1 MSKSHRITKRGRHAQ
16 QRARIEGSL
25 PVLRPHAAG
34 IDVGSEEH
42 YVSVSPDQDPEPVRR
57 FGCYT
62 SDLRRMA
69 EWLKACRIETVAMEA
84 TGVYWVPVFEIL
96 EEYGFEVYLV
106 DARQTKNVSGR
117 KTDVVDCQWIRQLH
131 TYGLLTAAFRPEQ
144 EIAAM
149 RAYWRQRQGLVESC
163 SRQIHLMQKALE
175 QMNVQLHKAV
185 SDIAGL
191 TGLSIIRRI
200 VAGERDAQALAKLRQ
215 KGVKRSEAEIAE
227 ALNGNYR
234 GEHVFALA
242 QALESYDFFQGQMER
257 CDGEIQQCMSGIAS
271 KTSPPMESKPAPRR
285 RWKNQPHFD
294 LRAELHR
301 VCGVDL
307 TRIESID
314 AVTAQTVISECGIDM
329 ARFPSEKNFAS
340 WLAVCPNNRKTG
352 GRIRSTR
359 TRRLRKNRA
368 ADALRRAAQSLHH
381 SKSALGAQYRHLR
394 ARLGAP
400 KAITAM
406 AHKLARLI
414 YRLLKYGEAYVSEG
428 LEQYEARHRER
439 ALRSLRNHAQ
449 NLGYHLVSQATG
461 EVVS

>member
-1 MSKSHRITKRGRHAQ
+1 MSKSHRITKTGRGAR
-16 QRARIEGSL
+16 QRAVMEGSL
-25 PVLRPHAAG
+25 QLLRQHAAG

-42 YVSVSPDQDPEPVRR
+42 YVSVPPDRDPEPVRH

-69 EWLKACRIETVAMEA
+69 EWLKSCRIETVAMEA

-131 TYGLLTAAFRPEQ
+131 SYGLLTAAFRPQQ
-144 EIAAM
+144 EIATM
-149 RAYWRQRQGLVESC
+149 RAYWRHRQGLVESC

-185 SDIAGL
+185 SDVAGM
-191 TGLSIIRRI
+191 TGMSIMRRI
-200 VAGERDAQALAKLRQ
+200 VAGERDPVALAKLRQ

-257 CDGEIQQCMSGIAS
+257 CDREIQQCMAGIAS
-271 KTSPPMESKPAPRR
+271 KTSPPESEPVLRR

-301 VCGVDL
+301 ICGVDL

-314 AVTAQTVISECGIDM
+314 AVTAQTVISECGTDM
-329 ARFPSEKNFAS
+329 ARFPTDKHFAS
-340 WLAVCPNNRKTG
+340 WLCICPNNKKTG

-359 TRRLRKNRA
+359 TRGHRTNRA
-368 ADALRRAAQSLHH
+368 NAALRRAAQSLHH
-381 SKSALGAQYRHLR
+381 SKSALGAEYRRKR

-439 ALRSLRNHAQ
+439 ALRGLRHQAQ
-449 NLGYHLVSQATG
+449 NLGYLLVVQATG